1 MPVLKPAACGSS
13 SSGAACER
21 LSPSLFVA
29 LLVFAAHSHAAAAA
43 AADVDAEAV
52 FTNTLLPKAAAGER

>member
-43 AADVDAEAV
+43 ADVDAEAV